1 MYLLEVTRP
10 YDSRPDFAAR
20 SDRLKV
26 LRYQPVVDRFEEV
39 GRGWKALVI
48 PLTVGIRGSLDQG
61 AWSDHLASLDIAP
74 REVPRV
80 LHAAVRIALTALDTV
95 FDARQS
101 MLQAAG
107 R

>member
-1 MYLLEVTRP
+1 
-10 YDSRPDFAAR
+10 
-20 SDRLKV
+20 
-26 LRYQPVVDRFEEV
+26 
-39 GRGWKALVI
+39 
-48 PLTVGIRGSLDQG
+48 
-61 AWSDHLASLDIAP
+61 
-74 REVPRV
+74 VPRV